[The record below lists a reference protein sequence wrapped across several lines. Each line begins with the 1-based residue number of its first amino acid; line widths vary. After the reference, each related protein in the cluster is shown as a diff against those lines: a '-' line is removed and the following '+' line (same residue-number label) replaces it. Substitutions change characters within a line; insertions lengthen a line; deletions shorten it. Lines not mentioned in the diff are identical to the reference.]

1 MDIGIDLGTANTLVY
16 VKDEGIKV
24 RQPSV
29 VAVKRVLMRL
39 LQLEMTLRECLV
51 EPLTQYP
58 LLGL

>member
-29 VAVKRVLMRL
+29 VAVKNGSKEV
-39 LQLEMTLRECLV
+39 V
-51 EPLTQYP
+51 A
-58 LLGL
+58 GGDDAK

>member
-29 VAVKRVLMRL
+29 VAVKNGSKEVVAVGDDAKECWEE
-39 LQLEMTLRECLV
+39 LQTLFQQCDL
-51 EPLTQYP
+51 
-58 LLGL
+58 